1 MDASAKYLSFPLTLL
16 RVASSEVQFFQDA
29 AGYAAVNAGTGYA
42 KLYGHEDL
50 KALSRS
56 VLQMQEDTMFAH
68 GIVGAHVCG
77 MQLGDRSGKS
87 AHETF
92 FRVQS
97 LCAESPKVRVS
108 SKWFWTAAQTADGE
122 QQSGHQISWDEFRIL
137 VAILSG
143 QVNHFGFTVLGW
155 EAIQHRACGFH
166 RKSDFR
172 NFQRS
177 GEPWP
182 DHCIP
187 LGRKAIRNK
196 VDRLESLKFFLR
208 HRISKGERGGL
219 SAYSFRHS
227 TGSEEQRRR
236 ALAED
241 CEKWQAFNQGLIVE
255 ENRANDALMHAC
267 ARAKRV
273 EKILGVRQATKK
285 ANDAIKESIRRERE
299 QPRDEQQPKTPLLS
313 LRGPCRGQPWA
324 NHRAKEGA
332 NITINSGRNAK
343 GINTKEKHTRFGL
356 LSETIKDQRTY
367 KLGEVLIPASQI
379 NEFVAK
385 HPERLMEIA
394 DNARAPSPHSTAI
407 ATHHPVE
414 TTVEA

>member
-1 MDASAKYLSFPLTLL
+1 MDPSAKYLSFPLTLL

-29 AGYAAVNAGTGYA
+29 AAYGAVNAGTGYA
-42 KLYGHEDL
+42 KLYGSEDL
-50 KALSRS
+50 KSLARS
-56 VLQMQEDTMFAH
+56 KLQTQGGTLLAH
-68 GIVGAHVCG
+68 GIVGAHLCEI
-77 MQLGDRSGKS
+77 QLGDRTAKS
-87 AHETF
+87 AHETY

-97 LCAESPKVRVS
+97 LCVGSPKVRVS

-122 QQSGHQISWDEFRIL
+122 QQNSHRISWDEFRIL

-143 QVNHFGFTVLGW
+143 QVNQYQFTLLGW

-172 NFQRS
+172 KFQRS

-182 DHCIP
+182 DHCAP
-187 LGRKAIRNK
+187 LGRKAIRNR

-236 ALAED
+236 ALAAD

-255 ENRANDALMHAC
+255 ENRAKDALMHAC

-273 EKILGVRQATKK
+273 EQILGVKQATKK
-285 ANDAIKESIRRERE
+285 ANDAIKESIRRERD
-299 QPRDEQQPKTPLLS
+299 QQRDEQQPATPLMS
-313 LRGPCRGQPWA
+313 LKGPCRGQPGA
-324 NHRAKEGA
+324 NYGAKVGA
-332 NITINSGRNAK
+332 NITINSGRNTK
-343 GINTKEKHTRFGL
+343 GINAQEKHARFGL

-367 KLGEVLIPASQI
+367 KLGETHIPAAQI

-394 DNARAPSPHSTAI
+394 DNARRSSSRSI
-407 ATHHPVE
+407 ATPTHDPVE
-414 TTVEA
+414 MPAKA